1 MNTTKTR
8 NHTRNLLIAAAAGT
22 FALGA
27 ASSVSASTEPPPDAS
42 AAPDVPVPTA
52 GEAASPEAAAFCEAY
67 LGVEAAGS
75 SEDPAAIEPAIGAA
89 MEAAPADAAPLLEAL
104 VTAFQTS
111 GPEGP
116 EFEAAYGPLLEW
128 LEANCGY
135 AQLNLTAS
143 EYAIGGLPTELSA
156 GTYMVS
162 YANIGEEVHEFL
174 VLRFNDDATLTAEEL
189 IALPQEEAEQ
199 HITFAGAAF
208 AFPDDVGHAIVNL
221 EPGRYVAV
229 CFLPEGAT
237 PEVFQEMMMEGES
250 GSSEPPAD
258 ASAPPSEE
266 QGPPSHASHG
276 MVQEFTVS

>member
-52 GEAASPEAAAFCEAY
+52 GEAASPEAAAFCEAEIA
-67 LGVEAAGS
+67 VEAAAM

-89 MEAAPADAAPLLEAL
+89 MEAAPADAAPLLEAV
-104 VTAFQTS
+104 VTALQTS

-116 EFEAAYGPLLEW
+116 EFGAAYEALIAW
-128 LEANCGY
+128 MEANCGFVT
-135 AQLNLTAS
+135 LNLTAS
-143 EYAIGGLPTELSA
+143 EYAFGGLPTELPA
-156 GTYMVS
+156 GGTIINL
-162 YANIGEEVHEFL
+162 ANIGEEVHE
-174 VLRFNDDATLTAEEL
+174 VAVMRINDDTELTLEEL
-189 IALPQEEAEQ
+189 LALPEEEGEQ
-199 HITFAGAAF
+199 YVTFLNVAF
-208 AFPDDVGHAIVNL
+208 AFPDEVGHTVVNL
-221 EPGRYVAV
+221 EPGRYVAI

-237 PEVFQEMMMEGES
+237 PEVMSQMS
-250 GSSEPPAD
+250 GPDSSTPPGVVL
-258 ASAPPSEE
+258 
-266 QGPPSHASHG
+266 GPPHFTHG